1 MTTNI
6 IKNVCVFCGSSS
18 GADPEYAQ
26 AARVL
31 GRELAKRCY
40 GLVYGGGKVG
50 LMGEI
55 AAATLGAGGEAVG
68 VIPHAL
74 LRREV
79 GHGALTRL
87 EVVDSMHERKARMA
101 ELSDAFIAL
110 PGGFGTLEEWF
121 EIITWA
127 QLGIHEKPCVLL
139 NINGYFD
146 PLLQMVN
153 RAVDEGFIR
162 VEHRKLF
169 AVANTPAVALDE
181 VASMQPEPGEHWLD
195 RSQS

>member
-1 MTTNI
+1 MNNLI
-6 IKNVCVFCGSSS
+6 RNVCVFCGSSS
-18 GADPEYAQ
+18 GRDPIYAET
-26 AARVL
+26 AREL
-31 GRELAKRCY
+31 GRALAMRRY
-40 GLVYGGGKVG
+40 GLVYGGGRVG

-55 AAATLGAGGEAVG
+55 AAATLDAGGEAVG

-146 PLLQMVN
+146 PLLQMVD
-153 RAVDEGFIR
+153 RAAGEGFIR
-162 VEHRKLF
+162 AEHRKLF
-169 AVANTPAVALDE
+169 AVANTPADALDE
-181 VASMQPEPGEHWLD
+181 VATMQPEPGEHWLD